1 MKFEEEFQKYKDD
14 VIRLAYSYLLNLQD
28 SEDVTQKVFMQ
39 LYKNINKLNDTV
51 KVKHWLIVTTI
62 NYCKSILRSPWRKKI
77 FFSEALENNIFNYD
91 DYENVKGVFSNL
103 SKKERIPLYLNIVY
117 GYTSNEIASLLNV
130 SESSIKM
137 RIKRAREKINM
148 KGNE

>member
-14 VIRLAYSYLLNLQD
+14 VIRIAYSYLLNLQD
-28 SEDVTQKVFMQ
+28 SEDVTQKVFIK
-39 LYKNINKLNDTV
+39 LYKNINKFNDTD

-62 NYCKSILRSPWRKKI
+62 NNCKSLLRSPWRKNI
-77 FFSEALENNIFNYD
+77 LFSKDLESNRSNYD
-91 DYENVKGVFSNL
+91 DYQNVKNIFSII

-117 GYTSNEIASLLNV
+117 GYTSKEIASLLNV

-137 RIKRAREKINM
+137 RIKRARERLNM